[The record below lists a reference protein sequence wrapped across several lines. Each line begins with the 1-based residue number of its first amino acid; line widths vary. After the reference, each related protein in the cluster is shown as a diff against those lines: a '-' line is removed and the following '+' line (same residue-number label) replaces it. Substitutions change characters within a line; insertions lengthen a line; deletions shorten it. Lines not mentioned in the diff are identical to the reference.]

1 MADDTQTRVAIER
14 YVSAWS
20 GSPWALLGSAPPWAL
35 PARLPALLEALIA
48 TLAQD
53 DDYQVDHGI
62 TIHRSARIEAG
73 AVLKGPLVV
82 GPRCFIAT
90 GAYLRGGNWLGAD
103 CSVGPGVELKSS
115 LVFDGSTIAHF
126 NFIGDAIVGAGVN
139 FEAGSIVANHR
150 NERADKR
157 IRVRINGR
165 LHTTDVSKF
174 GALIGDG
181 CRIGANAVIA
191 PGALLLPATVV
202 GRTALHDDETEPAVA
217 ATRPTSHPE
226 GTP

>member
-1 MADDTQTRVAIER
+1 
-14 YVSAWS
+14 
-20 GSPWALLGSAPPWAL
+20 
-35 PARLPALLEALIA
+35 
-48 TLAQD
+48 
-53 DDYQVDHGI
+53 
-62 TIHRSARIEAG
+62 
-73 AVLKGPLVV
+73 
-82 GPRCFIAT
+82 
-90 GAYLRGGNWLGAD
+90 
-103 CSVGPGVELKSS
+103 
-115 LVFDGSTIAHF
+115 
-126 NFIGDAIVGAGVN
+126 
-139 FEAGSIVANHR
+139 VANHR